1 MTEIA
6 RLKAN
11 DIIFVFI
18 DLQKKLLDAID
29 NQEKVVA
36 SNILLLETAKA
47 LDLPYIVTTQ
57 YKKGLGE
64 LWSSFAEHVAERAFD
79 KTTFSCLQN
88 NSVKNQLNLLQKS
101 WVVLSGIETHICVLQ
116 TCLDLLSNGRRVAVV
131 TDAVA
136 ARHESDHELGL
147 RRMEKSGALLVTK
160 EMLIYEILGRSD
172 DEAFKKLLPLIKSAN
187 D

>member
-6 RLKAN
+6 RLKVN

-29 NQEKVVA
+29 NRERVVA
-36 SNILLLETAKA
+36 SNILLLEAAKV
-47 LDLPYIVTTQ
+47 LNVPYIVTTQ

-64 LWSSFAEHVAERAFD
+64 LWSSFAGHIADPALD

-88 NSVKNQLNLLQKS
+88 SSVQNQLNQMQKP

-116 TCLDLLSNGRRVAVV
+116 TCLDLLSAGRNVAVV

-136 ARHESDHELGL
+136 ARHMDDHQLGL

-172 DEAFKKLLPLIKSAN
+172 AEAFKKLLPLIKNS
-187 D
+187 